1 MKKALVVFSGGQ
13 DSSTW
18 LYYDLKNFDYVY
30 TIGFE
35 YGQHHDVEMKC
46 RLEFRDALK
55 TFDKDITSKYGP
67 DKVVDMSSF
76 KTLKILL

>member
-1 MKKALVVFSGGQ
+1 
-13 DSSTW
+13 
-18 LYYDLKNFDYVY
+18 
-30 TIGFE
+30 
-35 YGQHHDVEMKC
+35 MKC